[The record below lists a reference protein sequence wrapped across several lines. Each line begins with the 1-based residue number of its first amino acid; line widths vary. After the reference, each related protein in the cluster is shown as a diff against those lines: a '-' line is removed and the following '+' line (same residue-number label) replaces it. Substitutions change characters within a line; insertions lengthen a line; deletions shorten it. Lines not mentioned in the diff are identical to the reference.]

1 MSTSNIGRDEWVTEV
16 GARRAWWRDPW
27 GWLLDLLEQINPLV
41 LVGVLVGVAG
51 LLALFTGSAYLL
63 RVAGTICI
71 FAMLALGLHLSVG
84 AAGMLNLGYVAF
96 FGIGGY
102 TYALLSSDQLGI
114 HLPTVLSLP
123 IVVGSS
129 ALLGLLLG
137 LPALR
142 LSGDYLGIVT
152 LGFTQ
157 IFVLLAINLDRV
169 TLPWS
174 AERLSLT
181 GGPNG
186 ITGIAPFSLLGW
198 QPGGM
203 HEWFYLL
210 LAALGMVF
218 LVCWSLD
225 HSPIGR
231 GWRAVREDELAA
243 AAMGLAV
250 GRLKLLALVIGAVI
264 AGWSGSL
271 YAAWQGAI
279 FPANFDLNVLL
290 MLYAMLVLGGLGSL
304 PGMLVG
310 ALVLVVVP
318 ELLRDPALARVLFYS
333 SVVALLL
340 TLRPRWHGP
349 ALLGGVVLGG
359 VLLKLLVGWLWPEL
373 GGPRLETD
381 GLAGLVQQ
389 WLVLPSNPA
398 LIGNILFIVV
408 VGLLM
413 LASRVQRVWLRL
425 ALLAPTLY
433 LLAVVWETRLVREPG
448 VTSQLLLGAML
459 VVLLMRRPQ
468 GILGRP
474 RVEVL

>member
-1 MSTSNIGRDEWVTEV
+1 
-16 GARRAWWRDPW
+16 
-27 GWLLDLLEQINPLV
+27 
-41 LVGVLVGVAG
+41 
-51 LLALFTGSAYLL
+51 
-63 RVAGTICI
+63 
-71 FAMLALGLHLSVG
+71 
-84 AAGMLNLGYVAF
+84 
-96 FGIGGY
+96 
-102 TYALLSSDQLGI
+102 
-114 HLPTVLSLP
+114 
-123 IVVGSS
+123 
-129 ALLGLLLG
+129 
-137 LPALR
+137 
-142 LSGDYLGIVT
+142 
-152 LGFTQ
+152 
-157 IFVLLAINLDRV
+157 
-169 TLPWS
+169 
-174 AERLSLT
+174 
-181 GGPNG
+181 
-186 ITGIAPFSLLGW
+186 
-198 QPGGM
+198 
-203 HEWFYLL
+203 
-210 LAALGMVF
+210 
-218 LVCWSLD
+218 
-225 HSPIGR
+225 
-231 GWRAVREDELAA
+231 
-243 AAMGLAV
+243 
-250 GRLKLLALVIGAVI
+250 
-264 AGWSGSL
+264 
-271 YAAWQGAI
+271 
-279 FPANFDLNVLL
+279 
-290 MLYAMLVLGGLGSL
+290 
-304 PGMLVG
+304 MLVG

-349 ALLGGVVLGG
+349 ALLGGVVLGS